1 MNHVKGMEVVKE
13 ETEDL
18 TVLAAYDQG
27 ELISPK
33 KIEKLVIGKQSK
45 TDTKQKTKLR
55 NLRQQRRLTMSPT
68 LEI

>member
-1 MNHVKGMEVVKE
+1 MNHVKEMEVVKE

-33 KIEKLVIGKQSK
+33 KIEKLVIGK
-45 TDTKQKTKLR
+45 
-55 NLRQQRRLTMSPT
+55 
-68 LEI
+68 

>member
-1 MNHVKGMEVVKE
+1 MNHVKEMEVVKE